1 MNIIIKSN
9 SQFSVTSIHYA
20 PNGELCIELSSEKG
34 NEKNRYQY
42 TANLGNGQS
51 EELPSLNLLEYTR
64 NYVANSTIKEK
75 SKDPYNQMAR
85 FLEAYG
91 DCTIDKITT
100 EYLQGFI
107 SHLQSAGLAPNTVRL
122 YFQKIT
128 CVLNNAYKEGLF
140 DERILRRVQRV
151 KRPKEK
157 KCFLTEAELKRMIR
171 NRRYGRYDNL
181 ESMFLFSCMT
191 GLRFGDV
198 QGLKWKDVKHDGKH
212 LFLEFHQHK
221 TDTCESLP
229 LCDGAESLLRT
240 KKRSGEHV
248 FDRVSNQ
255 WVNQVLKR
263 WCRDSR
269 IKKPV
274 MFHTARHTFCVLL
287 LTNDVPIFTVQQL
300 MCHSDINTTKV
311 YADLLNRTMSKAVK
325 KMPLFEMHRQAV

>member
-1 MNIIIKSN
+1 MNIVIKSDF
-9 SQFSVTSIHYA
+9 QFSVTSIRYA
-20 PNGELCIELSSEKG
+20 PNGELCIELSSENG
-34 NEKNRYQY
+34 NPKNRYQY
-42 TANLGNGQS
+42 TADLGSGQA
-51 EELPSLNLLEYTR
+51 EEKPLVSLVDYSRKFME
-64 NYVANSTIKEK
+64 NSRIKEK
-75 SKDPYNQMAR
+75 SKDPYRQMLR
-85 FLEAYG
+85 FLGSYG
-91 DCTIDKITT
+91 DCTLDKVTT

-107 SHLQSAGLAPNTVRL
+107 GHLQSVGLAPNTVRL

-151 KRPKEK
+151 KRPREK
-157 KCFLTEAELKRMIR
+157 KSFLTEAELKRLVR
-171 NRRYGRYDNL
+171 NRRYGIYGET

-198 QGLKWKDVKHDGKH
+198 QGLRWKDVKRDGKH
-212 LFLEFHQHK
+212 LSLEFHQQK
-221 TDTCESLP
+221 TDTSESLP
-229 LCDGAESLLRT
+229 LCECAESLLRT
-240 KKRSGEHV
+240 QKKEGEYV
-248 FDRVSNQ
+248 FGRVSNQ

-274 MFHTARHTFCVLL
+274 VFHTARHTFCVLL

-311 YADLLNRTMSKAVK
+311 YADLLNRTKTKAVK
-325 KMPLFEMHRQAV
+325 KMPLFKMHRQAV

>member
-1 MNIIIKSN
+1 MNITIKSN
-9 SQFSVTSIHYA
+9 FQFTVTSIRYA
-20 PNGELCIELSSEKG
+20 PNGELSIELSSG
-34 NEKNRYQY
+34 NGNAKNRFQY

-51 EELPSLNLLEYTR
+51 EELPSSSLLDYSR
-64 NYVANSTIKEK
+64 NYVVNSTIKKK
-75 SKDPYNQMAR
+75 SKDPYNQMIR
-85 FLEAYG
+85 FLETYG

-107 SHLQSAGLAPNTVRL
+107 SHLQSSGLAPNTVRL

-157 KCFLTEAELKRMIR
+157 KSFLSETELKRMIR
-171 NRRYGRYDNL
+171 NRRYGKYDNT

-198 QGLKWKDVKHDGKH
+198 QGLRWRDVKQDGKH
-212 LFLEFHQHK
+212 LCLEFYQHK
-221 TDTCESLP
+221 TDSFESLP
-229 LCDGAESLLRT
+229 LCEGAESMLR
-240 KKRSGEHV
+240 KRERSGEYV

-255 WVNQVLKR
+255 WVNQVLKK

-274 MFHTARHTFCVLL
+274 VFHTARHTFCVLL

-311 YADLLNRTMSKAVK
+311 YADILNRTKSKAVK
-325 KMPLFEMHRQAV
+325 RLPLLEMHRQAV